1 MHQRDAVA
9 LLAPA
14 VQGHHGPWA
23 DLGAGD
29 GTFTRALVTL
39 LGPQDRVYA
48 VDRDASSVRTLRN
61 LSRELPNV
69 VAIEA
74 DVGRPIELPEPLS
87 GMLLA
92 NVLHFLP
99 DPSRV
104 LAALRPLLRTDGR
117 VVIVEYDRRE
127 ASRWVPFPLPMHELP
142 AVLERARLAA
152 PEIVATRPSRYQGT
166 LYVALSSWCRAEPG

>member
-14 VQGHHGPWA
+14 VRGHNGPWA

-39 LGPQDRVYA
+39 LGPMDRVYA
-48 VDRDASSVRTLRN
+48 IDRDASSVRTLRD
-61 LSRELPNV
+61 LSRELPGV
-69 VAIEA
+69 VAIES
-74 DVGRPIELPEPLS
+74 DISRPLELPEPLA
-87 GMLLA
+87 GVLLA

-104 LAALRPLLRTDGR
+104 LAALLPLLRADGR

-127 ASRWVPFPLPMHELP
+127 ASRWVPFPISMDELP
-142 AVLERARLAA
+142 AVLERAGLTA
-152 PEIVATRPSRYQGT
+152 PTIIGTRPSRYQGT
-166 LYVALSSWCRAEPG
+166 LYAALIQL